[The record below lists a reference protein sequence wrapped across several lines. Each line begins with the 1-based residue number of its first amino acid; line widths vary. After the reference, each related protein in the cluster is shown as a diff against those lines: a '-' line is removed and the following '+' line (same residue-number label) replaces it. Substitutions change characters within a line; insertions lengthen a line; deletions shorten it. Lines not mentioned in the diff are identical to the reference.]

1 MFWCHIEFQI
11 LNLFILQVSVE
22 LLQSSKWEKKS
33 DQGMDARWRTTV
45 DGDTYFLEE
54 VIMNTPCY
62 AVEQDGSV
70 LMNPVTRQL
79 VIFRDDDREINRD
92 AGQPHSPKA
101 EDSKKKKRKK

>member
-1 MFWCHIEFQI
+1 M
-11 LNLFILQVSVE
+11 SVE
-22 LLQSSKWEKKS
+22 LLQSSRWEKNS
-33 DQGMDARWRTTV
+33 DQDMDARWRTTI

-62 AVEQDGSV
+62 AVNQDGSA

-79 VIFRDDDREINRD
+79 VIFTGDYRSLDRDG
-92 AGQPHSPKA
+92 GQPHSPKA